1 MNFLNVVLISPKY
14 PRNVGLVAR
23 AMENFA
29 VQRLILVAPQ
39 CEIDLEAH
47 QGAAQGQGPLDN
59 HTLYSSWDEFFSKE
73 PEGLRLGFSRR
84 QGRRRPNQALNT
96 LLKEDFL
103 DGSRPTYLMF
113 GAEDHGLSQEDCDL
127 LHQLVHLELPGSL
140 QSMNLSHAVVAALQT
155 IHSALDNN
163 LSLTS
168 SENIE
173 SIQDPEPFL
182 REWLEA
188 LNFDLKTHTR
198 WNALVMLKQLLL
210 RGAPTGD
217 ELRKLKMIVQQTTHK
232 LRDHKRI

>member
-1 MNFLNVVLISPKY
+1 MNFLSVVLVSPKY

-23 AMENFA
+23 AMENFG
-29 VQRLILVAPQ
+29 VQRLILVSPQ
-39 CEIDLEAH
+39 CEINLEAH
-47 QGAAQGQGPLDN
+47 QGAAQGQGPLEN
-59 HTLYSSWDEFFSKE
+59 LTLYSTSDQFFSKE

-84 QGRRRPNQALNT
+84 QGRRRPNQALKT
-96 LLKEDFL
+96 LLNEGFI

-155 IHSALDNN
+155 IFSFLPQHEIAPA
-163 LSLTS
+163 TQA
-168 SENIE
+168 SEP
-173 SIQDPEPFL
+173 IQDPEPFL

-188 LNFDLKTHTR
+188 LNFDLETHTR

-210 RGAPTGD
+210 RGAPTAD
-217 ELRKLKMIVQQTTHK
+217 ELRKLQMIVQQTTRK
-232 LRDHKRI
+232 LKDHKRN

>member
-1 MNFLNVVLISPKY
+1 MNFLKIVLVSPKY

-39 CEIDLEAH
+39 CEINLEAH
-47 QGAAQGQGPLDN
+47 QGAAQGQGPLEK
-59 HTLYSSWDEFFSKE
+59 HTLYRSWDEFFSRE

-96 LLKEDFL
+96 LLKEGFL
-103 DGSRPTYLMF
+103 DVSRPTYLMF

-155 IHSALDNN
+155 IHSAVDIKGPLP
-163 LSLTS
+163 S
-168 SENIE
+168 SESTE
-173 SIQDPEPFL
+173 PIQDPEPFL

-188 LNFDLKTHTR
+188 LNFDLETHTR
-198 WNALVMLKQLLL
+198 WNALVMLKQLVL
-210 RGAPTGD
+210 RGAPTAD
-217 ELRKLKMIVQQTTHK
+217 ELRKLKMIVQQTTHR
-232 LRDHKRI
+232 LNQHKRN